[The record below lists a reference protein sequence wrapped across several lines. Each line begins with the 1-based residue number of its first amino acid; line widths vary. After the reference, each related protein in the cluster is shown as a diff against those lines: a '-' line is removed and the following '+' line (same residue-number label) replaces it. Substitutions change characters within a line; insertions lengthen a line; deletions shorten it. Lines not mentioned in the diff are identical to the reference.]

1 MTEPNH
7 RPIRSF
13 VRREGRLTKGQQRA
27 LDDLWTQFGIDSAGP
42 DTLEPE
48 RMALNESVLNLDKL
62 FAREPEGQRQTV
74 LEIGFGN
81 GASLAEM
88 AAAQPEQDY
97 LGIEVH
103 RPGVGNLIRLLA
115 EQNLHNVRVICDD
128 AVQILKHRIAD
139 ASLDRVQLF
148 FPDPWHKARHHKRR
162 IVSPVFA
169 ALIAQKLKP
178 GGIFHLATDWENYAE
193 QMMEVLSTAPD
204 YKNLAGAEEY
214 SPRPDWRPLTKFE
227 QRGQRLGHG
236 VWDLL
241 FVRREGDT

>member
-1 MTEPNH
+1 MTESSH

-13 VRREGRLTKGQQRA
+13 VRREGRLTRGQQRA
-27 LDDLWTQFGIDSAGP
+27 IDDLWAQFGVDSAGP
-42 DTLEPE
+42 DTLEADRIAHAEPILE
-48 RMALNESVLNLDKL
+48 LDSL
-62 FAREPEGQRQTV
+62 FGRAPASGRQTV

-88 AAAQPEQDY
+88 AAAHPENDY

-115 EQNLHNVRVICDD
+115 ERDLHNVRVVCDD
-128 AVQILKHRIAD
+128 AVQILKHRLPD
-139 ASLDRVQLF
+139 ACLDRVQLF
-148 FPDPWHKARHHKRR
+148 FPDPWHKKRHHKRR
-162 IVSPVFA
+162 IVSPEFA
-169 ALIAQKLKP
+169 ALIARKLKP
-178 GGIFHLATDWENYAE
+178 GGIFHLATDWQDYAE
-193 QMMEVLSTAPD
+193 QMMEVLSAAPD
-204 YKNLAGAEEY
+204 YQNLAGTNAY

-241 FVRREGDT
+241 FTRR